1 MAKSKNDE
9 EILQDENTES
19 AEQAQAPKRIKLKK
33 ETEVL
38 SQEELEAKFGGVD
51 GDEKPTVKKQVKVKG
66 KTTFSLEDYKKDKG
80 VADGAKM
87 KPESWLRMSPAFQQV
102 TGLKGA
108 IVGGINIVHGKS
120 DTSKSTFALELAKF
134 AQEDG
139 TLVCWLIT
147 EKKWSRQRCV
157 DMGVD
162 LDKCIVNSDIN
173 FIEEGCD
180 FIEELLKDQ
189 EEGRLPHDI
198 LFIWD
203 SIGATPSKREW
214 ESAEEGESG
223 KGMMVTAKVLRERIS
238 RRIFHKINNTKKET
252 YPYNATLFVVNQSY
266 IVPPAF
272 AGGQP
277 KLVPT
282 GGDALTY
289 SASLVFR
296 FGGVTSASSKV
307 KCVKNSVQ
315 LAFASKIAVVVEKN
329 HVSEICSEGKLC
341 SGKDGF
347 FLDTK
352 EAIEA
357 YKKEHRDG
365 WALEFDKD
373 WDKVSKD

>member
-223 KGMMVTAKVLRERIS
+223 KGMMVTAKVTIIPLPLSPSSADSHSLFDGVAPIESHIKRIS
-238 RRIFHKINNTKKET
+238 CGNLPSSWSFNNSSMKSQPSSIKLISELTIHLSRSTPISTHLCLDHFFSVINQHTNVPSSCANLANSRAKVDFEVSLFPCTIFI
-252 YPYNATLFVVNQSY
+252 
-266 IVPPAF
+266 PPTIAPF
-272 AGGQP
+272 SP
-277 KLVPT
+277 
-282 GGDALTY
+282 
-289 SASLVFR
+289 
-296 FGGVTSASSKV
+296 VT
-307 KCVKNSVQ
+307 C
-315 LAFASKIAVVVEKN
+315 
-329 HVSEICSEGKLC
+329 
-341 SGKDGF
+341 
-347 FLDTK
+347 
-352 EAIEA
+352 
-357 YKKEHRDG
+357 
-365 WALEFDKD
+365 
-373 WDKVSKD
+373 